1 MYKTTNM
8 LRLGVIL
15 LAAMGLAGCNPA
27 DEGTEGRLRTE
38 THTVKLGNAKSVQA
52 EINMGVGELKLAGDA
67 KDLLEGDFTYNVERL
82 KPEID

>member
-1 MYKTTNM
+1 
-8 LRLGVIL
+8 
-15 LAAMGLAGCNPA
+15 
-27 DEGTEGRLRTE
+27 LRTE